1 MYISVVSISLFSS
14 LFIGLAGNWVGR
26 QASIFISIL
35 MLAVSLALSIII
47 SYEVLF
53 SGNIVSVSLY
63 ELFKINEVVVTIGL
77 LFDQLTSIMLL
88 VVIGISTFVHV
99 FTAGYMSHDPYII
112 RFYSYLSLFTF
123 FMLILIT
130 SDNFLQLFIG

>member
-14 LFIGLAGNWVGR
+14 LFIGLAGKWVGR

-35 MLAVSLALSIII
+35 MLVVSFVI
-47 SYEVLF
+47 SLVIGYEVIF
-53 SGNIVSVSLY
+53 NGNIVCIALY
-63 ELFKINEVVVTIGL
+63 EFFKVNNVAIVIGL
-77 LFDQLTSIMLL
+77 LFDQLTAVMLL
-88 VVIGISTFVHV
+88 VVIGISTFVHI

-123 FMLILIT
+123 FRSARLIVVPSLALIK
-130 SDNFLQLFIG
+130 

>member
-1 MYISVVSISLFSS
+1 
-14 LFIGLAGNWVGR
+14 VGR

-35 MLAVSLALSIII
+35 MLAASLALSIII

-63 ELFKINEVVVTIGL
+63 ELFKINEVAVTIGL
-77 LFDQLTSIMLL
+77 LFDQLTSVMLL
-88 VVIGISTFVHV
+88 VVIGISTLVHL